1 MEGETAE
8 TNVNPGDARAE
19 LRRYFGKNYEAAF
32 KKENVERWLKDL
44 GLVLC
49 KRDIHDGAA
58 KMAEYL
64 MDVKGYSTG
73 EDFVTGEQGGIEEA
87 RTNAGIELSDVS
99 TRSIWRYMTDN
110 VPVVE
115 KTVNQTAWDSPGKS
129 QTTLT
134 SQQTADANEALVKIA
149 NATSCKRSRWQSSP
163 APHSH
168 PPFVATLA

>member
-19 LRRYFGKNYEAAF
+19 LRKYFGKNYEAAF

-73 EDFVTGEQGGIEEA
+73 EDFVTGEQADIEEA

-99 TRSIWRYMTDN
+99 TRSIHRKPIRKIFYRLFEVFN
-110 VPVVE
+110 
-115 KTVNQTAWDSPGKS
+115 S
-129 QTTLT
+129 
-134 SQQTADANEALVKIA
+134 VKY
-149 NATSCKRSRWQSSP
+149 SMGY
-163 APHSH
+163 
-168 PPFVATLA
+168 FVKYNYNRIRKIFY